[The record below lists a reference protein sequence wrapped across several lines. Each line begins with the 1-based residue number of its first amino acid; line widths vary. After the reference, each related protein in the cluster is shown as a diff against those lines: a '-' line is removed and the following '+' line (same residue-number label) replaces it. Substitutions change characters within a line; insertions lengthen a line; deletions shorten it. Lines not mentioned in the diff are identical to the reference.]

1 MAHPKYQPSWLR
13 GVALCFFGAAT
24 AYAPGQETRSLSLEQ
39 AIALAKERNGAIV
52 SAVMD
57 LRAARSRERAAFGAF
72 LPVLTPTYQY
82 LTDESRAFTGQNQS
96 GWVRTN
102 RGTLNLTA
110 SWRLLD
116 SGERMFSYRTAQSNL
131 TAQEATSL
139 QTLRTV
145 LFSVHQRYY
154 DALRA
159 RELLRVATLQ
169 VERTQKILDQTRARV
184 RVGDAPEKDILQ
196 AEADYLNAEAASLAA
211 QTQVA
216 SSEANLKAT
225 IGWAPDQDLPPLV
238 PAEVP
243 DMQPLGM
250 TLDQAQEMGLRQRP
264 DLAALRQGIIAQRYG
279 LRLAE
284 VNAGITFTLDAN
296 YRRGM
301 APDVSEDRNLTFLAT
316 IPLYDGSRSRESV
329 GIQRY
334 QLESRQANLV
344 QAERNARAEIEAAYK
359 EFELNGRRLAAAG
372 AALNAAKRN
381 YEAAIA
387 AQERGAQGTNIITVL
402 TANVSLVTAESGY
415 VQALHDLLTSQV
427 RLRLVL
433 GEPIVGDELK

>member
-1 MAHPKYQPSWLR
+1 
-13 GVALCFFGAAT
+13 
-24 AYAPGQETRSLSLEQ
+24 
-39 AIALAKERNGAIV
+39 
-52 SAVMD
+52 
-57 LRAARSRERAAFGAF
+57 
-72 LPVLTPTYQY
+72 
-82 LTDESRAFTGQNQS
+82 
-96 GWVRTN
+96 
-102 RGTLNLTA
+102 
-110 SWRLLD
+110 
-116 SGERMFSYRTAQSNL
+116 MFSYRTAQSNL

-145 LFSVHQRYY
+145 LFTVHQRYF

-284 VNAGITFTLDAN
+284 VNAGITFSLDAN

-301 APDVSEDRNLTFLAT
+301 APDVNEDRNLTFLAT

-329 GIQRY
+329 SIQKY

-359 EFELNGRRLAAAG
+359 ELELNGRRLTAAA